1 MSSCM
6 NAGSKQS
13 ALSRL
18 MLQSLLA
25 VLTLV
30 AVPAVAQ
37 NVRIVQTN
45 SRSDVVHL
53 IDPATQ
59 SIVAE
64 IKGIPVNHGAAAAPD
79 GSRLY
84 FSSEAKFTLDVVD
97 TKDLQIIA
105 EIPLSGRPNNI
116 SIGKDGRFVY
126 VGIMT
131 EAGGIDVIDTTTLM
145 NVRHIA
151 TGSRVHNTYVTPD
164 GRYLV
169 GGTFGGENNLVVY
182 STETEELE
190 FALYPPRDNSDL
202 EGVRP
207 ITFET
212 NADGSTKRMFVEI
225 SDLHGFAVVDFATRA
240 EVAVIDLPEIPE
252 AERAEG
258 PYTRA
263 PAHGIGVAPDG
274 KTLWVCSRMN
284 GHVYAYALPGLEYL
298 GGVKVGSHPDWLT
311 FTPDSRFVYVAN
323 GDSNDVSVVDVS
335 ALQEV
340 TRLPVGEAPKRNIT
354 TVLP

>member
-1 MSSCM
+1 MFF
-6 NAGSKQS
+6 
-13 ALSRL
+13 SRVAMQCVL
-18 MLQSLLA
+18 PVLLA
-25 VLTLV
+25 FT
-30 AVPAVAQ
+30 AVPGAAQ
-37 NVRIVQTN
+37 NVRIIQTN
-45 SRSDVVHL
+45 SRSDVIHL
-53 IDPATQ
+53 IDPASQ

-64 IKGIPVNHGAAAAPD
+64 IRGIPVNHGAAAAPD

-97 TKDLQIIA
+97 TKGLSIIA

-131 EAGGIDVIDTTTLM
+131 EAGGIDVIDTTSLT

-151 TGSRVHNTYVTPD
+151 TNSRVHNTYVTPD

-169 GGTFGGENNLVVY
+169 GGTFGGEHNLVVY
-182 STETEELE
+182 STETEALE
-190 FALYPPRDNSDL
+190 FALYPPRDTTDL
-202 EGVRP
+202 EGIRP

-225 SDLHGFAVVDFATRA
+225 SDLHGFAVVDFATRT
-240 EVAVIDLPEIPE
+240 EVAIIELPEIPE

-263 PAHGIGVAPDG
+263 PAHGIGVTPDG

-284 GHVYAYALPGLEYL
+284 GYVYAYALPDLQYL
-298 GGVKVGSHPDWLT
+298 GGVKVGSHPDWVT
-311 FTPDSRFVYVAN
+311 FTPDSHFAYVAN
-323 GDSNDVSVVDVS
+323 GDSNDVSIIDIT

-340 TRLPVGEAPKRNIT
+340 ARLPVGEAPKRNIT
-354 TVLP
+354 AVLP